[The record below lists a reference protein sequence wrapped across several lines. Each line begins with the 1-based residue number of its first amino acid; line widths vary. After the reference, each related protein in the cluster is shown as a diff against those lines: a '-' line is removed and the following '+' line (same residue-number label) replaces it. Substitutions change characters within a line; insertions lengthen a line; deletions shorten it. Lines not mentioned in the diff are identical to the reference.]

1 MSAFVSCTDLAK
13 IELKS
18 GHSSAQSLME
28 PSYLIKSKGTISWK
42 GFRASPGFVFPPLPP
57 PPLLLLQAHFLLLSL
72 SWEYRSHPR
81 QSGFMLLGYKLLLL
95 SFPLLWVHFRYHYYH
110 WLPYILQALIKSA
123 TQWDLLWSSYLKL
136 NTTPMNFQP
145 PFPHYLC
152 QYKYNKTVCYII
164 LIYFI
169 CGLSSHKNISSVW
182 AGIVFST

>member
-1 MSAFVSCTDLAK
+1 MSALVSCTDLAK

-28 PSYLIKSKGTISWK
+28 PSYLTKSKAP
-42 GFRASPGFVFPPLPP
+42 FPERASKPLQDLSPLPSHP
-57 PPLLLLQAHFLLLSL
+57 LLQAHFLLLSL
-72 SWEYRSHPR
+72 PWEYRSHPR
-81 QSGFMLLGYKLLLL
+81 QSGFMLLGYKLLFL

-110 WLPYILQALIKSA
+110 WLPYILQALIKSVA
-123 TQWDLLWSSYLKL
+123 QWDLLWSSYLKL

-152 QYKYNKTVCYII
+152 QCKYNKTVCYII

-169 CGLSSHKNISSVW
+169 YGLSSHKNISSLW
-182 AGIVFST
+182 AGIIFSI